1 MVSWTKEQEEAI
13 YTDGA
18 DILVAA
24 AAGSGKTAVLV
35 ERIIQK
41 LLNRNNPV
49 DIDSLLVVTFTNAA
63 AAEMRSRVGLA
74 LEEALE
80 QNPNSIHLKK
90 QLSLLQRASI
100 STLHS
105 FCLEVIRK
113 YAYLLDIDPAF
124 RIADDMEA
132 DLIKQDVMDELFEEW
147 YGMEG
152 EEQKKFFAVVDRFS
166 SDRSDV
172 DLEKVILDLHTFAIQ
187 NPWPY
192 EWLDSLANRYAI
204 PEIFQEE
211 DLNWLDLMKK
221 EVKNQ
226 FFAMEQE
233 MYLALEITRES
244 DGPYQY
250 AETID
255 NDLALSEAAKQ
266 HIENWDDLQNFIQE
280 HTFKALS
287 RKKQD
292 CDEMKKEQ
300 VKNLRDSYKK
310 RWKKMADKWFN
321 RNLAGHIEDMRE
333 LAPVIKQLTTLV
345 KQFDAK
351 FTEQKREKALVDF
364 SDLEH
369 YCLRL
374 LLDDHSTS
382 EKLIPSSVAVQFQRQ
397 FSEVLVDE
405 YQDTNLVQET
415 ILSLVSDQKGKGN
428 RFMVGD
434 VKQSIYRFRHAE
446 PSLFI
451 KKYKQFTN
459 DDSVGIRIDL
469 ARNFRSREQVLIGA
483 NYIFRQILD
492 ETLGDIDYDEKAEL
506 IYGNKMY
513 DEYDFPK
520 PNPEL
525 IIIDRDSE
533 DEKDEV
539 EEGEESFQDLEKAQ
553 IEARAY
559 AKKIKSWL
567 GHEGENK
574 PLQVYDKG
582 MGIQRDIQYRDIV
595 ILLRSM
601 TWAPTIVDELKNQ
614 GIPVYAELSSGYFE
628 AMEVKIMISLLKTID
643 NPRQDI
649 PLASVL
655 KSPIVGLTENELA
668 KIRLVDKY
676 NPYYDALKIYRQ
688 QNSDETA
695 EKISHFLKQLNQ
707 FRLASRQGALSELIW
722 DIYQET
728 GYYDFVGG
736 MPGGRQRQANLRAL
750 YDRARGY
757 ERTSFRG
764 LFRFLRFIERM
775 EERGDDL
782 GVARALSEQED
793 VVRIMTIH
801 KSKGLEFPVVILGA
815 MDKQFNMQDLNQK
828 YLLHKDLGF
837 ASKYIDPVK
846 RIMYPTLFYHAVQGE
861 QKREL
866 LAEEMRVLYVALT
879 RAKEKL
885 VMIGNVASFK
895 KKLEKWQRMVDHS
908 EWVLPAYFRMA
919 AVSYLDWVGPA
930 LMRHQDGGSLRSGDV
945 KDVVLKDIQMDPSKW
960 DISVVHA
967 SDYTNL
973 DETSTEFDQVLKEKV
988 IGWKTIGTQDEQW
1001 KEVVENRLSYTYPHE
1016 QAAYSRAKQSV
1027 TEIKRQREIKDE
1039 YSADQLVKEFKPPIV
1054 KRPNF
1059 MQEQKVITAA
1069 EKGTAMHTV
1078 MQHLPLTKPLNQVE
1092 IEEQLEV
1099 FVEKEILTRQ
1109 EADIIDIPAIKN
1121 FYNTEIAATMLEQA
1135 TSVHRE
1141 VPFSL
1146 TLPANEVYA
1155 HWTGGNER
1163 VLIQGVID
1171 CLIPFEDGW
1180 MVLDYKTDA
1189 INEELTDRLKNKLI
1203 KKYETQMNL
1212 YRHAI
1217 EEISK
1222 QPVKKT
1228 YLYFFSKQL
1237 VVEVP
1242 ENFNTLQSLSYLN
1255 EQ

>member
-13 YTDGA
+13 YTDGS

-41 LLNRNNPV
+41 LLKKDSPV

-63 AAEMRSRVGLA
+63 AQEMRNRVGLA

-80 QNPNSIHLKK
+80 QNPTSIHLKK

-105 FCLEVIRK
+105 FCLDAVKK

-132 DLIKQDVMDELFEEW
+132 DLIKQEVLDDLFEEW

-152 EEQKKFFAVVDRFS
+152 EALDQFFAVVDRFS

-172 DLEKVILDLHTFAIQ
+172 DVEKVILKLYDFAIQ
-187 NPWPY
+187 NPWPSL
-192 EWLDSLANRYAI
+192 WLEGLAESYDI
-204 PEIFQEE
+204 PEEWQEE
-211 DLNWLDLMKK
+211 DLHWLNLMKR
-221 EVKNQ
+221 EVKEQ

-233 MYLALEITRES
+233 MRLALEITREN

-255 NDLALSEAAKQ
+255 KDLLL
-266 HIENWDDLQNFIQE
+266 LQNARGNFTSWETLQAFISDND
-280 HTFKALS
+280 FGRLS
-287 RKKQD
+287 GKKQE
-292 CDEMKKEQ
+292 CDEGKKKK
-300 VKNLRDSYKK
+300 VKNLRDSYKG
-310 RWKKMADKWFN
+310 RWKNMKEKWFS
-321 RNLAGHIEDMRE
+321 RELASHIEDMRE
-333 LAPVIKQLTTLV
+333 LAPVIKELTEMV
-345 KQFDAK
+345 KQFDERFA
-351 FTEQKREKALVDF
+351 EQKREKALVDF

-369 YCLRL
+369 FCLKL
-374 LLDDHSTS
+374 LVDENSTS
-382 EKLIPSSVAVQFQRQ
+382 KEIIPSSVAIQFQNQ

-415 ILSLVSDQKGKGN
+415 ILSLISDQTGPGN

-451 KKYKQFTN
+451 QKYKQFADAN
-459 DDSVGIRIDL
+459 AVGRRIDL

-492 ETLGDIDYDEKAEL
+492 EALGDIAYDEKAEL
-506 IYGNKMY
+506 IYGNKTY
-513 DEYDFPK
+513 DEYEFSEPH
-520 PNPEL
+520 PEL
-525 IIIDRDSE
+525 LIIDREETE
-533 DEKDEV
+533 DAKNQTEN
-539 EEGEESFQDLEKAQ
+539 EESFQDLEKAQ

-559 AKKIKSWL
+559 AGKIKKWIGS
-567 GHEGENK
+567 GDGNS
-574 PLQVYDKG
+574 PLQVFDKATG
-582 MGIQRDIQYRDIV
+582 AQRDVQYRDIV

-601 TWAPTIVDELKNQ
+601 TWAPTIVDELKEQ
-614 GIPVYAELSSGYFE
+614 GISVYAELSSGYFE
-628 AMEVKIMISLLKTID
+628 AIEVKIMISLLKAID

-655 KSPIVGLTENELA
+655 KSPIVDLTEDELA
-668 KIRLVDKY
+668 RIRLADKY
-676 NPYYDALKIYRQ
+676 KSYYDALKKYKQ
-688 QNSDETA
+688 QQSDDTA
-695 EKISHFLKQLNQ
+695 EKVSRFLQQLNQ
-707 FRLASRQGALSELIW
+707 FRMASRQGALSELIW

-750 YDRARGY
+750 FDRARGY
-757 ERTSFRG
+757 EKTSFRG

-782 GVARALSEQED
+782 GAARALSEQED

-801 KSKGLEFPVVILGA
+801 KSKGLEFPVVIMGA

-846 RIMYPTLFYHAVQGE
+846 RITYPTLFHYALQAE
-861 QKREL
+861 EKREL

-885 VMIGNVASFK
+885 VMIGNVHSFE
-895 KKLEKWQRMVDHS
+895 KKLEKWQNMIDHS
-908 EWVLPAYFRMA
+908 QWVLPAYFRLGA
-919 AVSYLDWVGPA
+919 KTFLDWVGPA
-930 LMRHQDGGSLRSGDV
+930 LIRHQDSDALHAGEV
-945 KDVVLKDIQMDPSKW
+945 KDVVLKDIQIDPSKW
-960 DISVVHA
+960 DITIVHA
-967 SDYTNL
+967 SEYTNL
-973 DETSTEFDQVLKEKV
+973 EESSAESDMELQEKILKWQHVDVKDEELAQKV
-988 IGWKTIGTQDEQW
+988 NGM
-1001 KEVVENRLSYTYPHE
+1001 LSYEYPYQ
-1016 QAAYSRAKQSV
+1016 QAAKSRAKQSV

-1039 YSADQLVKEFKPPIV
+1039 YSADQLVQEFKPPIV

-1059 MQEQKVITAA
+1059 MQKEKVVTAA
-1069 EKGTAMHTV
+1069 ERGTAMHTV
-1078 MQHLPLTKPLNQVE
+1078 MQHLPLRKVLDYAE
-1092 IEEQLEV
+1092 IEEALEG
-1099 FVEKEILTRQ
+1099 FVEKEILSRQ
-1109 EADIIDIPAIKN
+1109 EAEIIDIHAIEE
-1121 FYNTEIAATMLEQA
+1121 FFGTDIAALMMKES
-1135 TSVHRE
+1135 TSIRRE

-1146 TLPANEVYA
+1146 TLPASDVYA
-1155 HWTGGNER
+1155 AWSSTEER

-1171 CLIPFEDGW
+1171 CLIPWEDGW
-1180 MVLDYKTDA
+1180 IILDYKTDA
-1189 INEELTDRLKNKLI
+1189 ILEDSISEDLKQKLI
-1203 KKYETQMNL
+1203 KRYETQMDL

-1217 EEISK
+1217 EAIWK
-1222 QPVKKT
+1222 QPVKET

-1237 VVEVP
+1237 LVEVP
-1242 ENFNTLQSLSYLN
+1242 KKD
-1255 EQ
+1255 